1 MDNQS
6 KTANFQNNK
15 KAFILKEQ
23 SHIYQRAFFYKVIL
37 ESLLVS

>member
-15 KAFILKEQ
+15 AFILKEK